1 MLSLRGMESGDLP
14 LVTRWLSAPHVAK
27 WFLAGSSVQRE
38 VEDLRR
44 SISGE
49 QDVHAL
55 MVGDGD
61 MPIGWCQWYR
71 CAVDPLWA
79 AEIGAALEDVGIDY
93 AIGSSDHIGRGVG
106 SELVGALINRVRA
119 VYPGCAFTA
128 DPDARN
134 LRSRR
139 VLEKNGF
146 ELVAVTK
153 VPSEQALVPVAIY
166 RLPETP

>member
-128 DPDARN
+128 DPDAAEPQVTEGAREERVRARRGDQSP
-134 LRSRR
+134 LRASARS
-139 VLEKNGF
+139 GGH
-146 ELVAVTK
+146 
-153 VPSEQALVPVAIY
+153 
-166 RLPETP
+166 LPPT